1 MAAAAPGR
9 RRRVVVGHEAGWG
22 GASGGRGE
30 RDGRVKGRVEQLG
43 PGGQHIFDVG
53 WKTRSLWEKNLRM
66 YIYGVNCHHFLIQL

>member
-43 PGGQHIFDVG
+43 PGG
-53 WKTRSLWEKNLRM
+53 S
-66 YIYGVNCHHFLIQL
+66 IYSTWDGRREAFGKRT